1 MALFSNKI
9 ETAKFVDHQEKTI
22 EVLYKQ
28 TPESVTLSTYI
39 LELNYNSQDFLD
51 LLEELSIEQL
61 QDNTNTYYDTVIK
74 SKSEDIESKAHKL
87 FMEWV
92 NAAQKDLDKQD
103 KERYDLFEKYKE
115 EQLIIL
121 QSEIDEQVERRVSE
135 GYEGIQAVI
144 DKEYSNV
151 QAEVDRQVKEGV
163 QQGYEGIQA
172 VIDKEYSNVQ
182 AEVDRQVKEGYEGI
196 QAAIDEQYA
205 AVEVYKEAQL
215 QILQNEV
222 DEQVERRVS
231 EGFKGIDEYRDTQLK
246 ILQSE
251 LDAQVEDRYKQA
263 DAYRQEQIGILQ
275 SELDKEFQKR
285 YAEVEDYKSEEIKNI
300 KQNFMDKFKLGSN
313 STGEK
318 INPENVAKYLVTNK
332 EDEDTVFKTKLVIF
346 NLPEVK
352 NHKDRKLKMK
362 VRKAK
367 SIPELF
373 AAYYDIQYNH
383 S

>member
-28 TPESVTLSTYI
+28 TPESVILSTYI

-61 QDNTNTYYDTVIK
+61 QDNTKRYYDTVIK
-74 SKSEDIESKAHKL
+74 SKSEDVESKAHKL

-92 NAAQKDLDKQD
+92 NAAQKDLDRQD

-121 QSEIDEQVERRVSE
+121 QSELDEQVERRVSE

-163 QQGYEGIQA
+163 QQGYEEIQA

-182 AEVDRQVKEGYEGI
+182 AVV
-196 QAAIDEQYA
+196 DEQYA

-215 QILQNEV
+215 QILQNEL
-222 DEQVERRVS
+222 DEQLERRVS
-231 EGFKGIDEYRDTQLK
+231 EGFKDIDKYRDAQLK

-263 DAYRQEQIGILQ
+263 DAYKQEQIDILQ

-285 YAEVEDYKSEEIKNI
+285 YDEVEDYKTEEIKNI

-313 STGEK
+313 STEEK

-352 NHKDRKLKMK
+352 NHKDRELKMK